1 MKKYFV
7 LLLFALVIII
17 VFTGCDSPWVFPT
30 LNNGPLITSSPITS
44 ASVGINYTYQVRASD
59 EDGDTLVYSLSTKP
73 SGMTISSSSG
83 LINWTPTAEGSYQII
98 VKVSDGK
105 STDTQPFNINVS
117 TETTTSKR
125 VVMWELFEGTSCSR
139 CEKVH
144 PAIVRLRG
152 EYGFDELVILEEYG
166 WNGDYEG
173 WAVIDVGRR
182 LWNYLS
188 YLGIDDGHF
197 PDAYFNGINQ
207 VVHYDTAGYDNY
219 KAAIEKEL
227 AKPIQITISATCE
240 ATGSLVNI
248 TGSISNIS
256 DSVLNNLVIEAMVY
270 EDSVY
275 SEDRKENVDH
285 VVRDIITYEESGE
298 LITSF
303 SPGESHSF
311 SLTSSYLSNVH
322 NMSNIHVVVYV
333 QAPNS
338 STKEI
343 LQAFYVEKN

>member
-1 MKKYFV
+1 
-7 LLLFALVIII
+7 
-17 VFTGCDSPWVFPT
+17 
-30 LNNGPLITSSPITS
+30 
-44 ASVGINYTYQVRASD
+44 
-59 EDGDTLVYSLSTKP
+59 
-73 SGMTISSSSG
+73 MTISSSSG

-105 STDTQPFNINVS
+105 STDAQTFNINVS

-139 CEKVH
+139 CEKVY
-144 PAIVRLRG
+144 ADIVRLRQ
-152 EYGFDELVILEEYG
+152 EYGLDELVILEEYG

-188 YLGIDDGHF
+188 YLGIDGHF

-207 VVHYDTAGYDNY
+207 VVHYESGGYTNY
-219 KAAIEKEL
+219 KIAIEAEL
-227 AKPIQITISATCE
+227 AKPAQIAITATYSVIGQ
-240 ATGSLVNI
+240 TVNI
-248 TGSISNIS
+248 VGNITNIS
-256 DSVLNNLVIEAMVY
+256 SETLSSIVIEGMVY

-275 SEDRKENVDH
+275 SEYRKHNVDY

-343 LQAFYVEKN
+343 QRNPAGIVCGVNKSLVNSE